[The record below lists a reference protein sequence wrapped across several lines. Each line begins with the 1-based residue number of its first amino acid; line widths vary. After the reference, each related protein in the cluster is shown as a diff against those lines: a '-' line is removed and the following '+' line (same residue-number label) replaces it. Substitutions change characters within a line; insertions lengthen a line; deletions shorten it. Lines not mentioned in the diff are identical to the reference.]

1 MGSDEAHYFDRYEIY
16 PLNLRCQL
24 LGKTD
29 LQRLHSELE
38 KASPLL
44 FVENSNDCQV
54 GVFEATTMCS
64 ERHLRVLKQSVT
76 TRDKDRPNQKEHTST
91 CISSL
96 RDLQNTLRVTISVA
110 NSTPSNKTTLD
121 RIAIR

>member
-44 FVENSNDCQV
+44 FVENSDDCQV
-54 GVFEATTMCS
+54 GVFEATIMRS
-64 ERHLRVLKQSVT
+64 KRHLRVLKQSVT
-76 TRDKDRPNQKEHTST
+76 TRDEERPNLKEHTST

-96 RDLQNTLRVTISVA
+96 RDLQDTLTVTEPVA

-121 RIAIR
+121 RIAIW

>member
-1 MGSDEAHYFDRYEIY
+1 MGSDETHYFDRYEIY

-44 FVENSNDCQV
+44 FVENSDDCQV
-54 GVFEATTMCS
+54 GVFEATIMRS
-64 ERHLRVLKQSVT
+64 KRHLRVLKQSVT
-76 TRDKDRPNQKEHTST
+76 TRDEERPNQKEHTST

-96 RDLQNTLRVTISVA
+96 RDLQDTLMVAEPVA

-121 RIAIR
+121 RIAIW